1 MGLHKL
7 TAGDGYTYLLRQVA
21 VADGTDLG
29 RASLT
34 DYYSSK
40 GETPGRWM
48 GSGLTALGQP
58 VSRDPD
64 SPLVADLWGV
74 PEGSEVTEEQMKAL
88 FGEGLHPNATR
99 ITEHLTGIG
108 VWVDGAHAAAKL
120 GRPFRLGANENEFTR
135 RLRGAY
141 GQYNDTLGRATNTPL
156 DPEVRAEIRT
166 TVAAEMFTERYGR
179 SPADDRELT
188 GFIARLS
195 RLDTTAVAGYDL
207 TFTPVKS
214 VSALWALAPLEVAKT
229 IEDCHH
235 QAVTDTLAFLES
247 EACFSRMGTNGV
259 AQVDTTGFIAAAFDH
274 RDSRAGDPNLH
285 THVAVS
291 NKVCAIGPDGIP
303 RWLALDGQP
312 LYKAKVSASELY
324 NTLCEA
330 TLIAALGVSFAN
342 DTPAPGKRPVREIVG
357 MSEELIDLWSSRRAA
372 IEHRVGQLAKDFQSV
387 HAREPSA
394 VEMLALSQQATL
406 ETRQAK
412 HEPRSLAEQR
422 HVWRSEAIGTQGS
435 RSDLARCRTR
445 TGHGHRRL
453 GRRAGRRRHRHRL
466 RIAVDVADQP
476 CPRRGVQGAALHRL
490 PRHATAGGAHHR
502 RRVGHAQHRVDEHR

>member
-40 GETPGRWM
+40 GETPGRWI
-48 GSGLTALGQP
+48 GSGLSALGRP

-64 SPLVADLWGV
+64 NPLVEQLWGV

-88 FGEGLHPNATR
+88 FGEGLHPNATK

-141 GQYNDTLGRATNTPL
+141 SQYNDTLGRATNAPL

-166 TVAAEMFTERYGR
+166 TVAADMFAERYGR
-179 SPADDRELT
+179 RPADDRELT

-214 VSALWALAPLEVAKT
+214 VSALWALAPLDIAKT

-247 EACFSRMGTNGV
+247 QACFSRMGTNGV
-259 AQVDTTGFIAAAFDH
+259 AQVDATGFIAAAFDH

-330 TLIAALGVSFAN
+330 NLIAALGVSFAN

-357 MSEELIDLWSSRRAA
+357 MSPELLDMWSSRRAA

-387 HAREPSA
+387 QGREP
-394 VEMLALSQQATL
+394 
-406 ETRQAK
+406 
-412 HEPRSLAEQR
+412 
-422 HVWRSEAIGTQGS
+422 
-435 RSDLARCRTR
+435 
-445 TGHGHRRL
+445 
-453 GRRAGRRRHRHRL
+453 
-466 RIAVDVADQP
+466 
-476 CPRRGVQGAALHRL
+476 
-490 PRHATAGGAHHR
+490 TA
-502 RRVGHAQHRVDEHR
+502 